1 MRQSEGCGL
10 HCRMS
15 FDSKAFF
22 FHGLSEQIRSLCWV
36 RHAILTVTSGGHLVE
51 LDVRKGEAQ
60 VAAE

>member
-1 MRQSEGCGL
+1 M

-60 VAAE
+60 VAAD